1 MAPGE
6 GTVDRLVR
14 AGVARRTVPQP
25 VKALR
30 LIAAAGSELVRYHSD
45 YRNQYEVEIVFGTYD
60 QPEWREMRNGLN
72 RFEVLGWYKPFL
84 PIYEIDHRAWRLY
97 LIVRKSLDA
106 TLYFVG
112 LKTVSRGFALFK
124 GDMIHEKTE
133 IAKELGLAGKKHLN
147 AVSEMKGRWKGAMP
161 RIHESFTN
169 KEMVQNLIS
178 CLAVYD
184 GACRLTRSSPVFDRL
199 VENVNY
205 IENIIEKSAEFE
217 WHPPGGFF

>member
-1 MAPGE
+1 M
-6 GTVDRLVR
+6 VDRLVR
-14 AGVARRTVPQP
+14 AGLASRTARQP

-30 LIAAAGSELVRYHSD
+30 LIAAAGNELVRYHTD
-45 YRNQYEVEIVFGTYD
+45 YRNQYEVEIVFGTFS
-60 QPEWREMRNGLN
+60 QPEWRELRDGLS
-72 RFEVLGWYKPFL
+72 RFETLGWYKPFL
-84 PIYEIDHRAWRLY
+84 PVYEIDHRAWRLY

-106 TLYFVG
+106 TLLISG
-112 LKTVSRGFALFK
+112 LKPISRGFALFK

-147 AVSEMKGRWKGAMP
+147 AVSEMKSRWKGSMP

-169 KEMVQNLIS
+169 KEMVLNLIA

-184 GACRLTRSSPVFDRL
+184 GACRLTKCSPVFDRL

-205 IENIIEKSAEFE
+205 IENIIDKSADYE
-217 WHPPGGFF
+217 WSPPGGFF